1 MATSLTHQRSM
12 ARDTSL
18 EADPPYKRVFDLC
31 VVVGAHLLLLPVFL
45 LLWVVIPLAIWLDDR
60 GPVFYTQ
67 LRVGKGGKPF
77 TVIKFRTMVRGADR
91 VVRPWTLPGRDHVT
105 RVGSLLRPMALDE
118 LPQVL
123 NILRGEMS
131 LVGPRAM
138 PVEEYAVYQPRIPGF
153 NRRFGVRPGLTGMAQ
168 VCARAIRNNHE
179 KLVHDLEYVDHM
191 SLWLDIRLLL
201 LSVFNTVRRAWETP
215 HACRTPRAAQ
225 PWHRA
230 APRAVALAGAGSADG
245 SQDMARDPEPE

>member
-1 MATSLTHQRSM
+1 
-12 ARDTSL
+12 
-18 EADPPYKRVFDLC
+18 RVFDLC

-131 LVGPRAM
+131 LVGPRPCTTVEFARYELWQRDRVNALPGVTGYWQVNGKNKTTFDEMIAM
-138 PVEEYAVYQPRIPGF
+138 
-153 NRRFGVRPGLTGMAQ
+153 
-168 VCARAIRNNHE
+168 
-179 KLVHDLEYVDHM
+179 DLFYVSSV
-191 SLWLDIRLLL
+191 SLWLDIAIILK
-201 LSVFNTVRRAWETP
+201 
-215 HACRTPRAAQ
+215 
-225 PWHRA
+225 
-230 APRAVALAGAGSADG
+230 
-245 SQDMARDPEPE
+245 